1 MLMQFTYLDQPKID
15 LYISELDMVRRLA
28 PKGRLSER
36 LEFYYEG
43 GYRRQWPLHRVFDQD
58 YNFLDLFTQK
68 SIDKTKIC
76 NIKKLKFYKRLT

>member
-1 MLMQFTYLDQPKID
+1 MLMQFTYLDQPKTD

-28 PKGRLSER
+28 PKGRLFER

-58 YNFLDLFTQK
+58 YNFSDLFTQK

-76 NIKKLKFYKRLT
+76 NIILEIQKS